1 MKIFTHKKPQEATA
15 HGLTALMA
23 TERPHLLRYAC
34 YRLGNPDD
42 AQDAVQD
49 TFLLLHNRQQD
60 AHGQPLFQPR
70 HYLYRCLSNI
80 CTDRLRQHQTRQF
93 TLWNRPSIFAMN
105 NQMISSRNSGKSPH
119 CWPLSQ
125 TNRPRSSASESM
137 ATTVLRTLPPFW
149 NCQSLPSN
157 PASNTELRKSEKAS
171 MPKVKPFNNVPS

>member
-80 CTDRLRQHQTRQF
+80 CTDRLRRHQTRQF
-93 TLWNRPSIFAMN
+93 IPLEQAIHLCDEQPDDFEQEFRKITTLLAAIPDEQAEVIRLRIHGDNSFTDIAAILELPVSTVK
-105 NQMISSRNSGKSPH
+105 SRFQYGIEKIRKGIYAK
-119 CWPLSQ
+119 SQ
-125 TNRPRSSASESM
+125 T
-137 ATTVLRTLPPFW
+137 L
-149 NCQSLPSN
+149 
-157 PASNTELRKSEKAS
+157 
-171 MPKVKPFNNVPS
+171 